1 MNNRLL
7 HRFCIVLGIIMF
19 AMPLHAGT
27 VRIMGIGDSITEG
40 GGTFTSYMGPL
51 ARLLSAAGFDYEFVG
66 PRNGSSAGISY
77 KHAALVVR
85 IPNMLNRELTPYI
98 GLSRRTLY

>member
-51 ARLLSAAGFDYEFVG
+51 ARLLSVF
-66 PRNGSSAGISY
+66 R
-77 KHAALVVR
+77 L
-85 IPNMLNRELTPYI
+85 
-98 GLSRRTLY
+98 